1 MQNGQPGSR
10 SGPSASTSLPAPP
23 PPSLHHPK
31 PLVLSSH
38 LEEVSQPLLEHR
50 APVPRGS
57 DPADADPLV
66 GFRKPLK
73 VLPGGRIP
81 LEALADVGRQQ
92 PLRLPLGVFPPV
104 EHVLDPFETGL
115 GHPPGCDQPP
125 HALAVHRGEPT
136 GGPARGEALGIAVA
150 IDRFQDAVDPA
161 VAQRLLHRVV
171 VRDTR
176 LAAVLLVID
185 QPDLGR
191 RLVVAREPRPPLA
204 AILRVEGLA
213 ELHSAGVSPF
223 FSLFLKNQKASST
236 SPTTSATLTARN
248 NRRMKKNEPSFQSA
262 KPARPTAAS
271 CRIGLNMGGAPE

>member
-1 MQNGQPGSR
+1 MQKGQPDSR
-10 SGPSASTSLPAPP
+10 AGPSAFTALPAPP
-23 PPSLHHPK
+23 SPSLHHPK

-38 LEEVSQPLLEHR
+38 LEEVSQPLLEYG

-81 LEALADVGRQQ
+81 LEAPADVGRQD
-92 PLRLPLGVFPPV
+92 PLRLPLGVCPPV

-115 GHPPGCDQPP
+115 GHPPGGDQAA
-125 HALAVHRGEPT
+125 HALTVHRGEPT
-136 GGPARGEALGIAVA
+136 GGPAGGEALGIAVA
-150 IDRFQDAVDPA
+150 IDRFQDAVDPT

-171 VRDTR
+171 VRDAR

-204 AILRVEGLA
+204 AILCVEGLA
-213 ELHSAGVSPF
+213 KPHSAGVSPF
-223 FSLFLKNQKASST
+223 LSFFLLKNQKANNT
-236 SPTTSATLTARN
+236 SPTTSATLSARN
-248 NRRMKKNEPSFQSA
+248 
-262 KPARPTAAS
+262 
-271 CRIGLNMGGAPE
+271 